1 MFCVNCW
8 YRVSRESCE
17 DIEEGFLIEIGRIR
31 RVFWRRGFM
40 DQGQKDKQELVERE
54 GIKEVFQ
61 VKNSMGEIFRGKN
74 FRFV

>member
-1 MFCVNCW
+1 MKLMVLWKILINKEFVIMFCVNCW

-40 DQGQKDKQELVERE
+40 D
-54 GIKEVFQ
+54 
-61 VKNSMGEIFRGKN
+61 
-74 FRFV
+74 